1 MTPMRASTVRTAA
14 AVLLVLYTAVIARLT
29 LFPADSETGTFGA
42 LNDAVTWLVNGG
54 LDWTQIEALANVA
67 LFVPAGFLL
76 AVVLRR
82 CWPSVLGCVLASAA
96 IEGAQHAYL
105 PSRVPSLA
113 DVEHNGLGGLIG
125 ALLAWPLVAWLRRRR
140 TAALRARSVD
150 QPVMPVRVPS
160 SMR

>member
-1 MTPMRASTVRTAA
+1 MRASTVRPAA

-29 LFPADSETGTFGA
+29 LFPAGSETGTFGT
-42 LNDAVTWLVNGG
+42 LNDVVVRLTNGG

-96 IEGAQHAYL
+96 IEWAQYLYL
-105 PSRVPSLA
+105 PSRVPSPA

-125 ALLAWPLVAWLRRRR
+125 ALLAWPVVAWLRRRR
-140 TAALRARSVD
+140 AAAAAD

-160 SMR
+160 RAR